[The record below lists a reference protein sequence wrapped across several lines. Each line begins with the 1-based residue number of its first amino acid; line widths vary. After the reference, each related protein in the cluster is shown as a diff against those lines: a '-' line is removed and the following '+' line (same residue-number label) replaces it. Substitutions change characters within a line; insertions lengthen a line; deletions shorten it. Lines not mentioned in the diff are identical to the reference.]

1 MLEAAWLGFGFLG
14 GVITGALLVKR
25 RPKKRVKIARLRMV
39 DRVRRSGGA

>member
-1 MLEAAWLGFGFLG
+1 MIEAAFLGLGFLG

-25 RPKKRVKIARLRMV
+25 RPKKRVRLARLKMV